1 MDDVTPTPAP
11 APGTSPVSDVTA
23 MLAPFLGNTA
33 LVVTLA
39 VMVLLAIPA
48 ALAVRRRTGRN

>member
-11 APGTSPVSDVTA
+11 GPSPVSDVTA